1 MQSSEF
7 MGKAK
12 ELVALGLER
21 ISVEEIHI
29 VWYSWILGNQKALLT
44 TPGNSDGLYFEVTF
58 NKDKNE
64 FYVDRY
70 KKQSNVCVPNWE
82 A

>member
-12 ELVALGLER
+12 ELVAVDAGS
-21 ISVEEIHI
+21 ISVEDIHI
-29 VWYSWILGNQKALLT
+29 VWYAWILGNQKALLT

-64 FYVDRY
+64 FYLDRY
-70 KKQSNVCVPNWE
+70 KKQSNVRIPNWE
-82 A
+82 V

>member
-7 MGKAK
+7 IKNAK
-12 ELVALGLER
+12 DMVSEDVGNLSSDG
-21 ISVEEIHI
+21 IQI
-29 VWYSWILGNQKALLT
+29 VWYAWILGNQKALLT

-70 KKQSNVCVPNWE
+70 KKQSNVRIPNWE
-82 A
+82 V